1 METEIQ
7 GNREGARMNLPQ
19 LVGVD
24 ADDIRAA
31 AQGLAYA
38 VIAAALLVGVAGAVG
53 LAWTVF
59 RLAGGLA

>member
-1 METEIQ
+1 
-7 GNREGARMNLPQ
+7 MNLPQ

-24 ADDIRAA
+24 AEDIRAA
-31 AQGLAYA
+31 VKGLGYA
-38 VIAAALLVGVAGAVG
+38 AIAAALLVGAAFTVG